1 MDRRGFLLGAT
12 ALLAAGCAR
21 VPPPGAPGSPVP
33 SSPTTTPLAIGQDG
47 TPAGAMLAQLVLG
60 ALAAK
65 GRQAAVADLAK
76 GWQAALSHGDLSL
89 LPAYA
94 GTLWS
99 ALSKEDEPPS
109 AKKLLGEVAG
119 LLAPD
124 VSVLPLPDIDGSLV
138 WRVTADTA
146 SEGITS
152 LARIRDWSVGRV
164 AVVPKLALSRGDGIP
179 GLRTVYGAQFE
190 VLKVEDPVQRASLL
204 TNGNAA
210 IAVFRQTEYASASGL
225 VDLVDVEKLT
235 MPDPGVVLVNTAL
248 TNAEPD
254 HVLAV
259 DAVAQAITTDML
271 LDLQAQVA
279 AGGTVPEVAGRW
291 LKDQGLA

>member
-21 VPPPGAPGSPVP
+21 VPPPGASGSAA
-33 SSPTTTPLAIGQDG
+33 SSSSTATPLAIGQDG
-47 TPAGAMLAQLVLG
+47 TPAGAMLAQLILG
-60 ALAAK
+60 ALTAK
-65 GRQAAVADLAK
+65 GLQASVTDQGK
-76 GWQAALSHGDLSL
+76 GWQAALGHGDLSL

-99 ALSKEDEPPS
+99 SLSKSDEPPA

-124 VSVLPLPDIDGSLV
+124 VSVLPMPDIDGSLV
-138 WRVTADTA
+138 WRVTTETAAD
-146 SEGITS
+146 GITS
-152 LARIRDWSVGRV
+152 LARIRDWSLGRV
-164 AVVPKLALSRGDGIP
+164 AVVPKLAVSRGDGIP
-179 GLRTVYGAQFE
+179 GLKTVYGAQFD
-190 VLKVEDPVQRASLL
+190 VLKVEDPVQRATLL

-210 IAVFRQTEYASASGL
+210 IAVFRQTEYTGASGL

-235 MPDPGVVLVNTAL
+235 LSDPGVVLLNTAL
-248 TNAEPD
+248 TDAEPD

-271 LDLQAQVA
+271 LDLLAQVA
-279 AGGTVPEVAGRW
+279 AGGTVPDVAARW
-291 LKDQGLA
+291 LKDQGLG